1 MVSVPGLWRLIRRM
15 LCRMVVSILAMV
27 VLVLRRL
34 GSSFEMSLSPNVS
47 KWVYPKFQNKIV
59 FTYRRYLLQCPY
71 TRRRTTGAT
80 AWRGSPC
87 KPDPLAILRVLR
99 ATQWS
104 EVMPESRS
112 AMDKNSLT
120 CLFNL
125 IHAKQNGVHCRFWYQ
140 PLEIG
145 WLKIV
150 QACINH
156 RLLSSLMSTNPNSLP
171 CLGVAS
177 AASVLCEG
185 PWCVR
190 STHQLEQVSVHQWC
204 VDLRLH
210 EGRRTAMSTIL
221 TRFGNISFWMCLATC
236 VKWCSVGAPLLPKN
250 TYSIMF
256 ICMSLYVQIC
266 FVCMFRLYR
275 GGGVGCMLTGC
286 VRGLCKACGAWSEH
300 VR

>member
-1 MVSVPGLWRLIRRM
+1 MFLNGFIQSFKIRLFSLIGDIFYNALIPGGELPGLQPEGDPHASPTHWQFYGCSELHSEARWCPNRGQQWTKT
-15 LCRMVVSILAMV
+15 VWHAFSIC
-27 VLVLRRL
+27 
-34 GSSFEMSLSPNVS
+34 G
-47 KWVYPKFQNKIV
+47 
-59 FTYRRYLLQCPY
+59 
-71 TRRRTTGAT
+71 
-80 AWRGSPC
+80 
-87 KPDPLAILRVLR
+87 
-99 ATQWS
+99 
-104 EVMPESRS
+104 
-112 AMDKNSLT
+112 
-120 CLFNL
+120 
-125 IHAKQNGVHCRFWYQ
+125 FWYQ

-171 CLGVAS
+171 CSGVAS

-275 GGGVGCMLTGC
+275 GGGFGCMLTGC